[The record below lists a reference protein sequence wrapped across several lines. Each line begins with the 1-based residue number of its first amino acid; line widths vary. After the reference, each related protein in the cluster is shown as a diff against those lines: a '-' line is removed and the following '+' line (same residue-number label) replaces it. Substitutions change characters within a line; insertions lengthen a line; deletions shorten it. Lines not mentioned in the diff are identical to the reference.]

1 MAKLGVKPGTTSLI
15 QLVFIR
21 DSSVT
26 TGAGKTGLAYNTSS
40 LTAYYARP
48 GATATAITLV
58 TQTVTGAYSSGGF
71 VEVDATNWP
80 GLYRL
85 DVPDAAIATGVRSVA
100 ILLKGAA
107 NMEPCPLEIDLTS
120 DANIVAINAN
130 ATAALNLYHNTASMK
145 LCTVTN
151 AGFSPTTTQFETAD
165 VTEATADHLFNR
177 LVIWRSGNLANGGAD
192 SQLGRVT
199 AYALVSG
206 RGRFTVT
213 TQTEAPANADT
224 FLIV

>member
-1 MAKLGVKPGTTSLI
+1 MAKLAVKPGTTSLI
-15 QLVFIR
+15 THVFIR

-40 LTAYYARP
+40 LVAYYVRP
-48 GATATAITLV
+48 GGSAMAITLA

-71 VEVDATNWP
+71 VEVDATNMP
-80 GLYRL
+80 GMYRL
-85 DVPDAAIATGVRSVA
+85 DVPDAAITTGVRSSVVM
-100 ILLKGAA
+100 LKGAA
-107 NMEPCPLEIDLTS
+107 NMEPCALEFDLTN

-151 AGFSPTTTQFETAD
+151 AGFSPTATQFETAD
-165 VTEATADHLFNR
+165 VTEATADHLINR
-177 LVIWRSGNLANGGAD
+177 LVVWRSGNLSNGGAD
-192 SQLGRVT
+192 SQVGRVT
-199 AYALVSG
+199 AYSLVSG

-213 TQTEAPANADT
+213 AQTEAPANNDT